1 MNWANPLYLEILW
14 VIPVLIFFFI
24 LGRKKELKFIK
35 STVDK
40 HLHPHFHTKS
50 YKKETIQ
57 FYLYLSSLAFLIIA
71 TAGPRWGLKPKPM
84 KGKGIDIMFAIDAS
98 KSMYCEDVKPNRM
111 TVAKLVLSS
120 LIDKL
125 AGIGRIG
132 ITVFGGDGYLLC
144 PLTTDFATAKL
155 YLSTIDP
162 GLIPAPGTNLE
173 RAIEVSSS
181 AFSSNKR
188 YGKVIILITDGDNL
202 QGNPI
207 SAAKEAA
214 KKGIRI
220 YTVAVGTPEGAPVPI
235 IDSTGTLKGYKKDS
249 KGNTIISKANIPILR
264 AVSEAGGGKFI
275 FLSPQGYNALYREL
289 RKFKRH
295 NLKGEDQIALQEKY
309 QYFLGISI
317 LLFTLALFIN
327 KRKKAGSVIHFLLF

>member
-1 MNWANPLYLEILW
+1 MNWAHTAYLETLW
-14 VIPVLIFFFI
+14 IIPISIFFFI
-24 LGRKKELKFIK
+24 IGRKRELNFLKN
-35 STVDK
+35 TVDS
-40 HLHPHFHTKS
+40 HLREQFHTKS
-50 YKKETIQ
+50 YKKETVQ
-57 FYLYLSSLAFLIIA
+57 FYLFLSALTFLILA
-71 TAGPRWGLKPKPM
+71 TSGPRWGLRPKPI

-111 TVAKLVLSS
+111 TIAKLVLSS

-125 AGIGRIG
+125 AGIGRVG
-132 ITVFGGDGYLLC
+132 ITAFGGDGYPMC

-155 YLSTIDP
+155 YLSTIEP
-162 GLIPAPGTNLE
+162 GFIPSPGTDLQ
-173 RAIEVSSS
+173 RAIEVSAG

-235 IDSTGTLKGYKKDS
+235 IDSTGTLKGYKKDK
-249 KGNTIISKANIPILR
+249 KGNPIISRANISVLKGIT
-264 AVSEAGGGKFI
+264 EAGGGKFI
-275 FLSPQGYNALYREL
+275 YLSPQGYNMLYGEL
-289 RKFKRH
+289 KRLKRH
-295 NLKGEDQIALQEKY
+295 NLKGESQTDLQEKY

-317 LLFTLALFIN
+317 LLFILALFIN
-327 KRKKAGSVIHFLLF
+327 KRKRIKP